1 VPSTRRSST
10 SGKSPDDASLTAVQP
25 QPPEAYITQPVEVV
39 AYDPSWPQRY
49 ERERDRIAAALGE
62 GAVAVEHVGGT
73 AVPGLPAKPVIDI
86 MVGVPDIERA
96 GQAVAGLINL
106 GYQYVPELESELP
119 ERRYFRLGTPDTH
132 HVHMVAL
139 SSDFWEEHLLFR
151 DYLRTHPQAAEE
163 YGKLKRG
170 LAGRFRFDRDAYRA
184 GKVPFI
190 DTVVDAARR
199 EAGRPSP

>member
-1 VPSTRRSST
+1 LAAR
-10 SGKSPDDASLTAVQP
+10 G
-25 QPPEAYITQPVEVV
+25 TQPIEVV
-39 AYDPSWPQRY
+39 DYDPSWPRRY
-49 ERERDRIAAALGE
+49 EEERDRIAAALGD
-62 GAVAVEHVGGT
+62 AVVAIEHVGGT

-106 GYQYVPELESELP
+106 GYQYVPELESQLP
-119 ERRYFRLGTPDTH
+119 ERRYFRRGTPETH
-132 HVHMVAL
+132 HVHMVTMG
-139 SSDFWEEHLLFR
+139 SDFWEEHVLFR
-151 DYLRTHPQAAEE
+151 DYLRSNPQAAEE

-170 LAGRFRFDRDAYRA
+170 LADRFRFDRDAYRA

-199 EAGRPSP
+199 QAGRPSH

>member
-1 VPSTRRSST
+1 LAAR
-10 SGKSPDDASLTAVQP
+10 GN
-25 QPPEAYITQPVEVV
+25 QPVEVV
-39 AYDPSWPQRY
+39 AYDPRWPLRY
-49 ERERDRIAAALGE
+49 DQERDRIAAALGE
-62 GAVAVEHVGGT
+62 GAVAIEHVGGT

-106 GYQYVPELESELP
+106 GYQYVPELESQLP
-119 ERRYFRLGTPDTH
+119 ERRYFRRGVPETH
-132 HVHMVAL
+132 HVHMVAM

-184 GKVPFI
+184 GKVSFI

-199 EAGRPSP
+199 DAGRPSH

>member
-1 VPSTRRSST
+1 LAAR
-10 SGKSPDDASLTAVQP
+10 G
-25 QPPEAYITQPVEVV
+25 TQPVEVV
-39 AYDPSWPQRY
+39 AYDPGWPQWY
-49 ERERDRIAAALGE
+49 EQERDRIAAALGE
-62 GAVAVEHVGGT
+62 GAVAIEHVGGT

-106 GYQYVPELESELP
+106 GYQYVPELESQLP
-119 ERRYFRLGTPDTH
+119 ERRYFRRGMPETH
-132 HVHMVAL
+132 HVHMVAM

-199 EAGRPSP
+199 EAGRPSQ

>member
-1 VPSTRRSST
+1 LAP
-10 SGKSPDDASLTAVQP
+10 G
-25 QPPEAYITQPVEVV
+25 TQPIEVV
-39 AYDPSWPQRY
+39 DYDPRWPLRY
-49 ERERDRIAAALGE
+49 QRERDRIAAALGE
-62 GAVAVEHVGGT
+62 NAVAIEHVGGT

-106 GYQYVPELESELP
+106 GYQYVPELESQLP
-119 ERRYFRLGTPDTH
+119 ERRYFRRGTPETH
-132 HVHMVAL
+132 HVHMVAV

-170 LAGRFRFDRDAYRA
+170 LASRFRFDRDAYRA

-199 EAGRPSP
+199 EAGRPSN

>member
-1 VPSTRRSST
+1 LAAR
-10 SGKSPDDASLTAVQP
+10 G
-25 QPPEAYITQPVEVV
+25 TQPIEVV
-39 AYDPSWPQRY
+39 AYDPRWPLEYQ
-49 ERERDRIAAALGE
+49 RERDRIAAALGE
-62 GAVAVEHVGGT
+62 NAVAIEHVGGT

-106 GYQYVPELESELP
+106 GYQYVPELESQLP
-119 ERRYFRLGTPDTH
+119 ERRYFRRGTPETH
-132 HVHMVAL
+132 HVHMVAI

-170 LAGRFRFDRDAYRA
+170 LANRFRFDRDAYRA

-199 EAGRPSP
+199 EAGRPSQ

>member
-1 VPSTRRSST
+1 LAAR
-10 SGKSPDDASLTAVQP
+10 G
-25 QPPEAYITQPVEVV
+25 TQPIEVV
-39 AYDPSWPQRY
+39 AYDPRWPLRY
-49 ERERDRIAAALGE
+49 QRERDRIAAALGE
-62 GAVAVEHVGGT
+62 NAVAIEHVGGT

-119 ERRYFRLGTPDTH
+119 ERRYFRRGAPDTY
-132 HVHMVAL
+132 HVHMVAV

-170 LAGRFRFDRDAYRA
+170 LASRFRFDRDAYRA

-199 EAGRPSP
+199 EAGRPSH

>member
-1 VPSTRRSST
+1 
-10 SGKSPDDASLTAVQP
+10 LTAP
-25 QPPEAYITQPVEVV
+25 GTQPIEVV
-39 AYDPSWPQRY
+39 AYDPRWPLRY
-49 ERERDRIAAALGE
+49 QRERDRIAAALGE
-62 GAVAVEHVGGT
+62 NAVAIEHIGGT

-96 GQAVAGLINL
+96 GQAVASLINL
-106 GYQYVPELESELP
+106 GYQYVPELESQLP
-119 ERRYFRLGTPDTH
+119 ERRYFRRGSPDTH
-132 HVHMVAL
+132 HVHMVAV

-170 LAGRFRFDRDAYRA
+170 LASRFRFDRDAYRA

-199 EAGRPSP
+199 EAGRPSH

>member
-1 VPSTRRSST
+1 LAAR
-10 SGKSPDDASLTAVQP
+10 G
-25 QPPEAYITQPVEVV
+25 TQPVEVV
-39 AYDPSWPQRY
+39 DYDPEWPKRY

-62 GAVAVEHVGGT
+62 GVVAIEHVGGT

-106 GYQYVPELESELP
+106 GYQYVPELESQLP
-119 ERRYFRLGTPDTH
+119 ERRYFRRGVPETH

-190 DTVVDAARR
+190 ETVVDAARR
-199 EAGRPSP
+199 EPGRTSQ

>member
-1 VPSTRRSST
+1 LAAR
-10 SGKSPDDASLTAVQP
+10 G
-25 QPPEAYITQPVEVV
+25 TQPIEVV
-39 AYDPSWPQRY
+39 DYDPRWPLRY
-49 ERERDRIAAALGE
+49 QRERDRIAAALGE
-62 GAVAVEHVGGT
+62 LAVAIEHVGGT

-106 GYQYVPELESELP
+106 GYQYVPELESQLP
-119 ERRYFRLGTPDTH
+119 ERRYFRRGTPETH
-132 HVHMVAL
+132 HVHMVAV

-170 LAGRFRFDRDAYRA
+170 LANRFRFDRDAYRA

-199 EAGRPSP
+199 EAGRPSH

>member
-1 VPSTRRSST
+1 
-10 SGKSPDDASLTAVQP
+10 
-25 QPPEAYITQPVEVV
+25 VV
-39 AYDPSWPQRY
+39 AYDPRWPLRY
-49 ERERDRIAAALGE
+49 QRERDRIAAALGE
-62 GAVAVEHVGGT
+62 NAVAIEHVGGT

-119 ERRYFRLGTPDTH
+119 ERRYFRRGAPDTY
-132 HVHMVAL
+132 HVHMVAV

-170 LAGRFRFDRDAYRA
+170 LASRFRFDRDAYRA

-199 EAGRPSP
+199 EAGRPSN

>member
-1 VPSTRRSST
+1 MATR
-10 SGKSPDDASLTAVQP
+10 G
-25 QPPEAYITQPVEVV
+25 TQPIEVV
-39 AYDPSWPQRY
+39 AYDPSWPRRY
-49 ERERDRIAAALGE
+49 AEERDRIAAALGE
-62 GAVAVEHVGGT
+62 AVVAIEHVGGT

-106 GYQYVPELESELP
+106 GYQYVPEFESELP
-119 ERRYFRLGTPDTH
+119 ERRYFRRGTPETH
-132 HVHMVAL
+132 HVHMVTV

-151 DYLRTHPQAAEE
+151 DYLRSNPKAAEE

-170 LAGRFRFDRDAYRA
+170 LASRFRFDRDAYRS
-184 GKVPFI
+184 GKLPFI

-199 EAGRPSP
+199 QAGRPSH

>member
-1 VPSTRRSST
+1 LAAR
-10 SGKSPDDASLTAVQP
+10 G
-25 QPPEAYITQPVEVV
+25 TQPIEVV
-39 AYDPSWPQRY
+39 DYDPRWPLRY
-49 ERERDRIAAALGE
+49 QRERDRIAAALGE
-62 GAVAVEHVGGT
+62 HAVAIEHVGGT

-106 GYQYVPELESELP
+106 GYQYVPELESQLP
-119 ERRYFRLGTPDTH
+119 ERRYFRRGTPETH
-132 HVHMVAL
+132 HVHMVAV

-170 LAGRFRFDRDAYRA
+170 LANRFRFDRDAYRA

-199 EAGRPSP
+199 EAGRPSH

>member
-1 VPSTRRSST
+1 LAAR
-10 SGKSPDDASLTAVQP
+10 G
-25 QPPEAYITQPVEVV
+25 TQPIEVV
-39 AYDPSWPQRY
+39 DYDPSWPRRY
-49 ERERDRIAAALGE
+49 EEERDRIAAALGD
-62 GAVAVEHVGGT
+62 AVVAIEHVGGT

-106 GYQYVPELESELP
+106 GYQYVPELESQLP
-119 ERRYFRLGTPDTH
+119 ERRYFRRGTPETH
-132 HVHMVAL
+132 HVHMVTMG
-139 SSDFWEEHLLFR
+139 SDFWEEHVLFR
-151 DYLRTHPQAAEE
+151 DYLRSNPQAAEE

-170 LAGRFRFDRDAYRA
+170 LANRFRFDRDAYRA

-199 EAGRPSP
+199 QAGRSSH

>member
-1 VPSTRRSST
+1 LAAR
-10 SGKSPDDASLTAVQP
+10 G
-25 QPPEAYITQPVEVV
+25 TQPIEVV
-39 AYDPSWPQRY
+39 AYDPEWPKRY

-62 GAVAVEHVGGT
+62 GVVAIEHVGGT

-106 GYQYVPELESELP
+106 GYQYVPELESQLP
-119 ERRYFRLGTPDTH
+119 ERRYFRRGMPETH

-170 LAGRFRFDRDAYRA
+170 LAGRFAHDRDAYRA
-184 GKVPFI
+184 GKIPFI
-190 DTVVDAARR
+190 EMVVAAARR
-199 EAGRPSP
+199 EAGGLSR

>member
-1 VPSTRRSST
+1 LAAR
-10 SGKSPDDASLTAVQP
+10 G
-25 QPPEAYITQPVEVV
+25 TQPIEVV
-39 AYDPSWPQRY
+39 DYDPSWPRRY
-49 ERERDRIAAALGE
+49 EEERDRIAAALGD
-62 GAVAVEHVGGT
+62 AVVAIEHVGGT

-106 GYQYVPELESELP
+106 GYQYVPELESQLP
-119 ERRYFRLGTPDTH
+119 ERRYFRRGTPETH
-132 HVHMVAL
+132 HVHMVTMG
-139 SSDFWEEHLLFR
+139 SDFWEEHVLFR
-151 DYLRTHPQAAEE
+151 DYLRSNPKAAEE

-170 LAGRFRFDRDAYRA
+170 LANRFRFDRDAYRA

-199 EAGRPSP
+199 QAGRPSH